1 MKLLEDRIR
10 TEGIVKSGNILRV
23 DSFLNHQMDAAL
35 FREMAREWK
44 RRFAGTEVTKI
55 LTIEA
60 SGIGLACIA
69 AEEFGCRAVFAKKT
83 AGNNMDA
90 DVYAT
95 KITSFTKGRV
105 YDVVVS
111 KRFLSKDDRVLIL
124 DDFLANGCALLGL
137 MDLVNQAGA
146 TLVGCGI
153 AIEKGFQDGGRKIR
167 DMGVK
172 LESLAI
178 LESMEGGMI
187 TFREND

>member
-44 RRFAGTEVTKI
+44 RRFAGAEVTKI

-111 KRFLSKDDRVLIL
+111 KRFLTKDDRVLIL

>member
-1 MKLLEDRIR
+1 MKLLEERMCS
-10 TEGIVKSGNILRV
+10 EGVVRNDDILKV
-23 DSFLNHQMDAAL
+23 DSFLNHQMDVSL

-44 RRFAGTEVTKI
+44 RRFAGAEVTKI

-83 AGNNMDA
+83 AGSNMDA
-90 DVYAT
+90 EVYST
-95 KITSFTKGRV
+95 KITSFTKGKV

-111 KRFLSKDDRVLIL
+111 KRFLKPEDRVLIL

-137 MDLVNQAGA
+137 MDLVKQAGA

-153 AIEKGFQDGGRKIR
+153 AIEKGFQDGGRSIR
-167 DMGVK
+167 KMGVQ

-178 LESMEGGMI
+178 IDSMEGG
-187 TFREND
+187 TLVFREE

>member
-1 MKLLEDRIR
+1 
-10 TEGIVKSGNILRV
+10 
-23 DSFLNHQMDAAL
+23 MDAAL
-35 FREMAREWK
+35 FREMAKEWK
-44 RRFAGTEVTKI
+44 RRFDGAEVTKI

-111 KRFLSKDDRVLIL
+111 KRFLTPGDRVLIL

-167 DMGVK
+167 EMGVK

-178 LESMEGGMI
+178 LDSMEGGAI
-187 TFREND
+187 TFREDSGTCGSDD